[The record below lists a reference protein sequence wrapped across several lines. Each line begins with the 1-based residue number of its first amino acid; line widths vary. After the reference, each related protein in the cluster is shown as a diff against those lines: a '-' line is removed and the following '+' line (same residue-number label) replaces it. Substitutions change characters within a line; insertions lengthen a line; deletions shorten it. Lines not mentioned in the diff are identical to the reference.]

1 MNAYFKSAVERYKKL
16 LKNKE
21 SFLINPLS
29 EVDCEIIIELKEL
42 LIKAG
47 NNQAINILKEY
58 KGQVKDTE
66 IRDQLIQC
74 NIDTKNKELE
84 FFDEYGDDEEVD
96 VKELKKRIKALQK
109 ALEDNKREFIVIQ
122 EDRIFAYLIFG
133 YEKIDKSTFD
143 YEEFQLV
150 LNPTRIDA
158 TKIPLYANKTFTFYD
173 KEKCDQTVELLDE
186 VLQKTKVK
194 IIKNGD

>member
-1 MNAYFKSAVERYKKL
+1 MNAYFKAAIERYKKL

-84 FFDEYGDDEEVD
+84 DFIDFDDEEFD
-96 VKELKKRIKALQK
+96 IKELKKRLIVLQK
-109 ALEDNKREFIVIQ
+109 ELEDNKREFIVID

-158 TKIPLYANKTFTFYD
+158 TKIPLYANKTFTFYNEEECN
-173 KEKCDQTVELLDE
+173 KAICALDNILE
-186 VLQKTKVK
+186 KTKVK
-194 IIKNGD
+194 IINK